1 MSVSDD
7 KIMRIMCRAVT
18 EDIIENRTGVID
30 PSYWVY
36 EIAVKAIR
44 DAGYIIIKPQDLIKE
59 KEAIKAWN
67 TRADDWRPIETAPKD
82 GRALL
87 AWNGNPLNYVWMVCW
102 AEEGGWFIPSCG
114 RDGQTHGGYFNS
126 PQFSPTHWKPLPE
139 PPQEKT
145 DD

>member
-1 MSVSDD
+1 MSELKPCPFCGGEGDVEQVKSL
-7 KIMRIMCRAVT
+7 INTASYQAACSN
-18 EDIIENRTGVID
+18 EDCCAYQFLMHNYPTKR
-30 PSYWVY
+30 
-36 EIAVKAIR
+36 
-44 DAGYIIIKPQDLIKE
+44 Q
-59 KEAIKAWN
+59 AIKAWN

-114 RDGQTHGGYFNS
+114 RDGQTHGGYFSS

-139 PPQEKT
+139 PPQENT
-145 DD
+145 HEL